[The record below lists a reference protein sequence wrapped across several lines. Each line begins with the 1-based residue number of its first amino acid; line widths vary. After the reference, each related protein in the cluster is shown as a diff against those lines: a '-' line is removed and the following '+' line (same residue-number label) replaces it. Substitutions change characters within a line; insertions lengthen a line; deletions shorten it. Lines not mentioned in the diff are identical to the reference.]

1 MKHLFTLL
9 LLVPFFCFSQES
21 LEQQLDSISTSE
33 EATQFLKENKPKK
46 GKLFTFNKEKHKTR
60 LANDLFGLSK
70 GGKKVVRTEF
80 KKTYYKVID
89 KAEVMYCKFNIIV
102 IGDSETSN
110 ADLITKRNKV
120 LSQYNEGY
128 RFKDLAK
135 HYSIGHTAKK
145 GGDTGWIK
153 VGDMPSAFDAVA
165 FGENHN
171 IDEVFTI
178 DDADNQKYYLVIKTE
193 DRTPIE
199 EITVLKFSES
209 TE

>member
-1 MKHLFTLL
+1 MKYLFTLL
-9 LLVPFFCFSQES
+9 LFIPLFCFSQDS

-33 EATQFLKENKPKK
+33 EATAFLKENKPKK

-60 LANDLFGLSK
+60 LANDLFNLSK
-70 GGKKVVRTEF
+70 GGKKIVRTEF
-80 KKTYYKVID
+80 KNTYYKIID
-89 KAEVMYCKFNIIV
+89 KADVAYCKFNIIV
-102 IGDSETSN
+102 IGDSETPN
-110 ADLITKRNKV
+110 ENLIIKRNKV

-135 HYSIGHTAKK
+135 HYSSDHTAKK

-153 VGDMPSAFDAVA
+153 PGDMPAAFDEVA
-165 FGENHN
+165 FGENFA
-171 IDEVFTI
+171 IDELFTI
-178 DDADNQKYYLVIKTE
+178 DDPENQKYYLVIKTE
-193 DRTPIE
+193 NKTPIE

>member
-1 MKHLFTLL
+1 MPL
-9 LLVPFFCFSQES
+9 FCFSQES
-21 LEQQLDSISTSE
+21 LEKQLDSISTSE

-60 LANDLFGLSK
+60 LANDLFNLSK

-80 KKTYYKVID
+80 KRTYYKVID
-89 KAEVMYCKFNIIV
+89 KAEVVYCRYNMIV
-102 IGDSETSN
+102 VGGSETSN
-110 ADLITKRNKV
+110 EDLIAKRDKV
-120 LSQYNEGY
+120 IAQYKEGY

-135 HYSIGHTAKK
+135 HYSTDPTANR

-153 VGDMPSAFDAVA
+153 AGDMPEAFDTVA
-165 FGENHN
+165 FKENHAIN
-171 IDEVFTI
+171 EVFI
-178 DDADNQKYYLVIKTE
+178 VDDPENKKYYLVIKTE
-193 DRTPIE
+193 NKKPIE